1 MLFYISMSKTGTRV
15 HGYTGTFELKT
26 CTLVHLFFYFFSFC
40 SLPLSIFIIYYIYI
54 IIYI

>member
-26 CTLVHLFFYFFSFC
+26 CTLVLLLFQFLFLTS
-40 SLPLSIFIIYYIYI
+40 
-54 IIYI
+54 

>member
-1 MLFYISMSKTGTRV
+1 MSKTGTRV